1 MMIDLHGYWRS
12 GTSYRTRIALN
23 LKGLDYRQHT
33 LDLRKGEQKS
43 PDYLRLQPQGL
54 VPALEVDGQVL
65 FQSPAIIE
73 WLEERYP
80 DPPLLPANV
89 EDRALVRAMAAIIG
103 CDIHPLNNL
112 RVLKALRHDFS
123 ADQATI
129 DAWAGRWIAEGFT
142 ALEPLV
148 ARHGKGFAWGDRP
161 GLIDVYLVPQAY
173 SAERFG
179 VALDAWP
186 AIARAVEA
194 ALAHPAIAAAAPD
207 LQPDAD

>member
-33 LDLRKGEQKS
+33 LDLRKGEQRS

-80 DPPLLPANV
+80 YPPLLPEGA

-123 ADQATI
+123 ADQANI
-129 DAWAGRWIAEGFT
+129 DSWAGRWIAEGFT